1 MHFSNQQRDF
11 SSNGLSEQGGIV
23 AYFSMEIAIAPDMP
37 TYSGGLGV
45 LAGDTMRS
53 AADLGLGL
61 CAVTLL
67 HRKGYFHQHLDPQGV
82 QSAEDQPWPLE
93 KFLQLEKALVEVT
106 IEDRPVMVR
115 AWRYDLEG
123 VTGHTIPIYL
133 LDTDM
138 PENDPRDR
146 ELTDQLYGG
155 DTDYRLRQEAVLGIG
170 GVRILEALD
179 YDVNVYHMNEG
190 HAALLTVGLMELQL
204 GGDLTRPIGERD
216 AEAVRDRCVFTTHT
230 PVPAGHDRFS
240 LEQMHRILGPE
251 VASLLERMGGC
262 HDGMLNMTYVAL
274 ASSRF
279 VNGVAMQHGKISR
292 EMFPDYAID
301 AITNGV
307 HAATWTAPPMQAIFD
322 RSIPRWRKDN
332 FQFRYAIDIPLREI
346 EKAHAQSKQNL
357 IDAVAQRTGITLRSN
372 VFTIGFA
379 RRVAT
384 YKRADLL
391 LTDPERIVHLAEKF
405 RGMQILFS
413 GKAHPHDEPGK
424 KLIQEIFE
432 VAARLDSDALKIV
445 YLENYEWRLGAMLTA
460 GVDLWLNTP
469 RRPFEASGTSGMKA
483 ALNGVPSLSVLDGW
497 WVEGCIEGVT
507 GWAIP
512 DSDTPEHEVASLY
525 QQLESTIL
533 PLYYGNP
540 EQWRNVMRSTIALNG
555 SFFNTHRM
563 LQEYISNAYY
573 PDRGVSISSAA
584 LESALAK

>member
-11 SSNGLSEQGGIV
+11 STMGLSERGGV
-23 AYFSMEIAIAPDMP
+23 VGYFSMEIAIAPDMP

-67 HRKGYFHQHLDPQGV
+67 HRKGYFEQHLDARGV
-82 QSAEDQPWPLE
+82 QSAADQPWPLE
-93 KFLQLEKALVEVT
+93 KKLLLEDPIVEVT

-133 LDTDM
+133 LDTDL

-146 ELTDQLYGG
+146 GLTDYLYGG
-155 DTDYRLRQEAVLGIG
+155 DTDYRLRQEAVLGMG
-170 GVRILEALD
+170 GVRILEALN
-179 YDVNVYHMNEG
+179 YEVNVYHMNEG

-204 GGDLTRPIGERD
+204 DGQASRPIEERD
-216 AEAVRDRCVFTTHT
+216 TQAVRNRCVFTTHT

-240 LEQMHRILGPE
+240 KEQTYRILGPQ
-251 VASLLERMGGC
+251 VAHLLERMGGF

-292 EMFPDYAID
+292 EMFPDYEID

-307 HAATWTAPPMQAIFD
+307 HSATWTGTPMQAIFD
-322 RSIPRWRKDN
+322 RSLPRWRKDN
-332 FQFRYAIDIPLREI
+332 FQLRYAIDIPLREI
-346 EKAHAQSKQNL
+346 DAAHTESKRAL
-357 IDAVAQRTGITLRSN
+357 LDEVAARTGVTLHNN

-391 LTDPERIVHLAEKF
+391 LSDPERLVQLAEKF
-405 RGMQILFS
+405 RGLQILYS

-424 KLIQEIFE
+424 KLIQEIYR
-432 VAARLDSDALKIV
+432 VANRLESDALKIV
-445 YLENYEWRLGAMLTA
+445 YLENYEWKLASMLTA

-483 ALNGVPSLSVLDGW
+483 ALNGVPSLSILDGW

-512 DSDTPEHEVASLY
+512 NSDFPEEEVTNLY
-525 QQLESTIL
+525 QRLESTVL

-540 EQWRNVMRSTIALNG
+540 EQWRSVMRSTIALNG

-573 PDRGVSISSAA
+573 PDRNSSVSSNA
-584 LESALAK
+584 LESALVD

>member
-1 MHFSNQQRDF
+1 MHFSNQQLDF
-11 SSNGLSEQGGIV
+11 SSMGLSERGNTV
-23 AYFSMEIAIAPDMP
+23 AYFSMEIAISPDMP

-67 HRKGYFHQHLDPQGV
+67 HRKGYFQQHLDARGIQT
-82 QSAEDQPWPLE
+82 AEDQPWPLE
-93 KFLQLEKALVEVT
+93 KLLLLENTVVEVT

-123 VTGHTIPIYL
+123 VTGHTIPIFL
-133 LDTDM
+133 LDTDL
-138 PENDPRDR
+138 PQNDPRDR
-146 ELTDQLYGG
+146 ELTDYLYGG

-170 GVRILEALD
+170 GVRFLEALG
-179 YDVNVYHMNEG
+179 YDVSVYHMNEG
-190 HAALLTVGLMELQL
+190 HASLLTVGLMELQL
-204 GGDLTRPIGERD
+204 GGDLSRVIDERD
-216 AEAVRDRCVFTTHT
+216 TQAVRNRCVFTTHT

-240 LEQMHRILGPE
+240 MEQTIRILGPE
-251 VASLLERMGGC
+251 VANLLQRMGGC

-292 EMFPDYAID
+292 EMFPDYSID

-307 HAATWTAPPMQAIFD
+307 HAATWTASPMKAIFD
-322 RSIPRWRKDN
+322 RRIPRWRRDN
-332 FQFRYAIDIPLREI
+332 FQFRYAIDVPLREI
-346 EKAHAQSKQNL
+346 EKAHAQSKRTL
-357 IDAVAQRTGITLRSN
+357 IEAVAERTGITLRSN

-391 LTDPERIVHLAEKF
+391 LTDPERLVRCAEKF
-405 RGMQILFS
+405 RGLQILFS

-432 VAARLDSDALKIV
+432 VAARLESDALKIV
-445 YLENYEWRLGAMLTA
+445 YLENYEWKLGAMLTA
-460 GVDLWLNTP
+460 GVDIWLNTP

-497 WVEGCIEGVT
+497 WVEGWIEGVT

-525 QQLESTIL
+525 DRLESTIL

-540 EQWRNVMRSTIALNG
+540 EQWRTVMRSTIALNG

-573 PDRGVSISSAA
+573 PERGASISSAA

>member
-1 MHFSNQQRDF
+1 MCLQETPCGPQPISAWDYAPSRYCIAKDI
-11 SSNGLSEQGGIV
+11 SSNIS
-23 AYFSMEIAIAPDMP
+23 
-37 TYSGGLGV
+37 T
-45 LAGDTMRS
+45 
-53 AADLGLGL
+53 
-61 CAVTLL
+61 
-67 HRKGYFHQHLDPQGV
+67 PQGV

-93 KFLQLEKALVEVT
+93 KILQLEKAVVEVT

-146 ELTDQLYGG
+146 DLTDHLYGG

-204 GGDLTRPIGERD
+204 GGDLTRTIGERD
-216 AEAVRDRCVFTTHT
+216 TEAVRDRCVFTTHT

-240 LEQMHRILGPE
+240 MEQMHRILGPE

-346 EKAHAQSKQNL
+346 EKAHAQSKRNL
-357 IDAVAQRTGITLRSN
+357 IDAVAERTGITLRSN

-391 LTDPERIVHLAEKF
+391 LTDPERLVHL
-405 RGMQILFS
+405 RG
-413 GKAHPHDEPGK
+413 
-424 KLIQEIFE
+424 E
-432 VAARLDSDALKIV
+432 VPRHADS
-445 YLENYEWRLGAMLTA
+445 
-460 GVDLWLNTP
+460 
-469 RRPFEASGTSGMKA
+469 
-483 ALNGVPSLSVLDGW
+483 
-497 WVEGCIEGVT
+497 
-507 GWAIP
+507 
-512 DSDTPEHEVASLY
+512 
-525 QQLESTIL
+525 
-533 PLYYGNP
+533 
-540 EQWRNVMRSTIALNG
+540 
-555 SFFNTHRM
+555 
-563 LQEYISNAYY
+563 LQ
-573 PDRGVSISSAA
+573 R
-584 LESALAK
+584 

>member
-1 MHFSNQQRDF
+1 
-11 SSNGLSEQGGIV
+11 
-23 AYFSMEIAIAPDMP
+23 
-37 TYSGGLGV
+37 
-45 LAGDTMRS
+45 
-53 AADLGLGL
+53 LGLGL

-67 HRKGYFHQHLDPQGV
+67 HRKGYFEQHLDARGV
-82 QSAEDQPWPLE
+82 QSAADQPWPLE
-93 KFLQLEKALVEVT
+93 KKLLLEDPIVEVT

-133 LDTDM
+133 LDTDL

-146 ELTDQLYGG
+146 GLTDYLYGG
-155 DTDYRLRQEAVLGIG
+155 DTDYRLRQEAVLGMG
-170 GVRILEALD
+170 GVRILEALN
-179 YDVNVYHMNEG
+179 YEVNVYHMNEG

-204 GGDLTRPIGERD
+204 DGQASRPIEERD
-216 AEAVRDRCVFTTHT
+216 TQAVRNRCVFTTHT

-240 LEQMHRILGPE
+240 KEQTYRILGPQ
-251 VASLLERMGGC
+251 VAHLLERMGGF

-292 EMFPDYAID
+292 EMFPDYEID

-307 HAATWTAPPMQAIFD
+307 HSATWTGTPMQAIFD
-322 RSIPRWRKDN
+322 RSLPRWRKDN
-332 FQFRYAIDIPLREI
+332 FQLRYAIDIPLREI
-346 EKAHAQSKQNL
+346 DAAHTESKRAL
-357 IDAVAQRTGITLRSN
+357 LDEVAARTGVTLHNN

-391 LTDPERIVHLAEKF
+391 LSDPERLVQLAEKF
-405 RGMQILFS
+405 RGLQILYS

-424 KLIQEIFE
+424 KLIQEIYR
-432 VAARLDSDALKIV
+432 VANRLESDALKIV
-445 YLENYEWRLGAMLTA
+445 YLENYEWKLASMLTA

-483 ALNGVPSLSVLDGW
+483 ALNGVPSLSILDGW

-512 DSDTPEHEVASLY
+512 NSDFPEEEVTNLY
-525 QQLESTIL
+525 QRLESTVL

-540 EQWRNVMRSTIALNG
+540 EQWRSVMRSTIALNG

-573 PDRGVSISSAA
+573 PDRNSSVSSNA
-584 LESALAK
+584 LESALVD